1 MTTIATHPAGSANYM
16 ALITSKQGTLASDI
30 KYLRSRVIHLE
41 PTLSFSIAWAGYENT
56 HKLLHTMM
64 QSTWA
69 RLKARHEAMVIL
81 QKLNV
86 REVWQ
91 LESDVELFG
100 ELIEDMGRSLNNLKG
115 NKMQFDM
122 DIHESVVEMVRV
134 RWELEWCEF

>member
-1 MTTIATHPAGSANYM
+1 MTTIAIHPAASASYM
-16 ALITSKQGTLASDI
+16 ALITSKQGALASDI
-30 KYLRSRVIHLE
+30 KNLRSRVIHLE
-41 PTLSFSIAWAGYENT
+41 STLSFSIAWAGYENT

-64 QSTWA
+64 QSTWE
-69 RLKARHEAMVIL
+69 RLKARHEAMVVL

-100 ELIEDMGRSLNNLKG
+100 ELIEDMGQSLNNLKG

>member
-30 KYLRSRVIHLE
+30 KNLRSRVIHLE

-64 QSTWA
+64 QSTWE
-69 RLKARHEAMVIL
+69 RLKARHEAMVVL

-100 ELIEDMGRSLNNLKG
+100 ELIEDMGQSLNNLKG